1 MLLAYNMHSETAYHS
16 LVPSQDIG
24 EKGFLIFP
32 FNFSV
37 AVCNTTK
44 GTVVRTFKIKT
55 FWKESKAL
63 SGWLDATYRDPN

>member
-1 MLLAYNMHSETAYHS
+1 MHSETAYHS

-44 GTVVRTFKIKT
+44 GTVVVRWQKK
-55 FWKESKAL
+55 SKMN
-63 SGWLDATYRDPN
+63 DFHFFNQFEYHRKK